1 MITRQE
7 ILKRLEEVRNDLF
20 QCYPLTALG
29 LFGSYARE
37 NQNDES
43 DIDIIV
49 EFSQPVGFEIVDLA
63 IELES
68 ALGASV
74 DLVSRNGIRDRIL
87 SHIEKQIIYV

>member
-1 MITRQE
+1 MMTRQE

-20 QCYPLTALG
+20 QRYPLTALG

-43 DIDIIV
+43 NIDIIV

-68 ALGASV
+68 TLGASV

-87 SHIEKQIIYV
+87 AHIEKQIIYV